1 MMARMFVS
9 VPVADTS
16 WSTSVSDAL
25 RACKGVS
32 ASPPEQLHITLRF
45 IGDIDESRIPALVS
59 AVEAA
64 CAGTGPF
71 EVSIKGIGCFPNEK
85 RPSVVW
91 VGAEPHDRL
100 TALSDGIS
108 RQLKKAHFRF
118 DEKPF
123 KSHITVGRCNGPTD
137 ISEVLA
143 QYRGAEFC
151 TFGCDHV
158 AVVRSFLGPSGARHK
173 VAAEI
178 KL

>member
-9 VPVADTS
+9 VPVGDTA
-16 WSTSVSDAL
+16 WSTPVSDAL
-25 RACKGVS
+25 RACKGVKP
-32 ASPPEQLHITLRF
+32 SPPEQLHITLRF
-45 IGDIDESRIPALVS
+45 IGDVDESRIPALVS

-71 EVSIKGIGCFPNEK
+71 EVSIKGIGCFPNER

-100 TALSDGIS
+100 TSLSDGIS
-108 RQLKKAHFRF
+108 RQLKRSHFRF
-118 DEKPF
+118 DEKAF

-137 ISEVLA
+137 ISGVLA
-143 QYRGAEFC
+143 QFRDLEFH

-158 AVVRSFLGPSGARHK
+158 AVVRSYLGPSGARHK
-173 VAAEI
+173 VVA
-178 KL
+178 KVML

>member
-9 VPVADTS
+9 VPVMDDGWYAP
-16 WSTSVSDAL
+16 VSDAL
-25 RACKGVS
+25 GACKGAR
-32 ASPPEQLHITLRF
+32 ASPAGQLHITLRF
-45 IGDIDESRIPALVS
+45 IGDVDESRIPALVS

-64 CAGTGPF
+64 CAGTGRF
-71 EVSIKGIGCFPNEK
+71 DVLLRGIGCFPNER

-91 VGAEPHDRL
+91 VGADPSDRL

-123 KSHITVGRCNGPTD
+123 KSHVTVGRCNGPTD
-137 ISEVLA
+137 ISGVLA
-143 QYRGAEFC
+143 QFKGTEFAS
-151 TFGCDHV
+151 FGCDHV

-173 VAAEI
+173 VVAKIA
-178 KL
+178 L